1 MNIVSTLVAN
11 RRILRQIESLE
22 CHNATRC
29 SIYEYSED
37 IEYHVLGSRTLTF
50 SFWGLTYLLQ
60 WKVGQ
65 SNAQLHDFLA
75 DPPCFRYIYI
85 DPSTLLSFRTE
96 PLVDWCAGSVTFS
109 RGTRRAFCRTNAG
122 RRVADEFRLEKNHV
136 LQHQFSTYQPQEGA
150 DWCWL
155 MVVGDWWP
163 SIEFFFHW
171 FISTFQP
178 LCFVFSL
185 HLYFFRIFCCMFC
198 LVSSWLSGIWSLVE
212 AGSLVPEA
220 RAHDNT

>member
-1 MNIVSTLVAN
+1 MVKATYLSVLRSPGLPTERRDSHSGPVDLPGFCWLSWWDFFTVVFLGLEMDGWYDDIKIFWQAKFQDKVKMVGTKYQAPPQKRLFLGGALSFFMLIGSGHCRLLRHKLKRWMRLKSSSWHLWLKMNIVSTLVAN

-85 DPSTLLSFRTE
+85 
-96 PLVDWCAGSVTFS
+96 
-109 RGTRRAFCRTNAG
+109 
-122 RRVADEFRLEKNHV
+122 
-136 LQHQFSTYQPQEGA
+136 
-150 DWCWL
+150 
-155 MVVGDWWP
+155 
-163 SIEFFFHW
+163 
-171 FISTFQP
+171 
-178 LCFVFSL
+178 
-185 HLYFFRIFCCMFC
+185 
-198 LVSSWLSGIWSLVE
+198 
-212 AGSLVPEA
+212 
-220 RAHDNT
+220 